1 MSRLGQI
8 RKGIRAVQAGN
19 LKAAEEVFKSVLKA
33 EPKNPDA
40 LHFYGLV
47 QYKRGRNE
55 LAITLIRKSI
65 EVDPSAPGSHNNLG
79 NVLWTLGRDDEAM
92 ECYRTSL
99 ALDPLHAETLN
110 NIATIHRNAGRLE
123 KAIATLRQAIKI
135 VPTMAETHHNLAM
148 CLWYAD
154 QHVEALEAH
163 EESLRLGGDWI
174 DPVRVA
180 KLLYALGRVED
191 AETVLTD
198 YLARHKDDEA
208 SLFQLAAI
216 RGENIDR
223 ANDSYVKTHFD
234 SFAASFDGILKRL
247 DYRAP
252 ELVAETVAAR
262 LGAPDG
268 SLYILDLGCGTGL
281 CGPLIAPYKSRLV
294 GVDLSTGMIEKAR
307 GRGYDSLQAA
317 ELQEFLES
325 QRDSSFDVVISAD
338 VLAYLG
344 TLERTIAG
352 VARVLRPGGIFVAT
366 VEKLDASDRDYG
378 IDGSGRFKHTRQ
390 YLERLAKNEALAIG
404 SIREVILRK
413 EMGNPVSG
421 YLFELLSRK
430 SPSPNKC
437 PGIPLSKSL
446 E

>member
-1 MSRLGQI
+1 MSRLGRI
-8 RKGIRAVQAGN
+8 RSGIRAAQAGN
-19 LKAAEEVFKSVLKA
+19 LKRAEAVFKSVLKA
-33 EPKNPDA
+33 EPTNPDA
-40 LHFYGLV
+40 LHFYGMV
-47 QYKRGRNE
+47 QYKRGREE

-79 NVLWTLGRDDEAM
+79 NILRKRGRDDEAM
-92 ECYRTSL
+92 ECYRTAL

-123 KAIATLRQAIKI
+123 NAIETLRQAIRI
-135 VPTMAETHHNLAM
+135 APTMAEAHHNLAT

-154 QHVEALEAH
+154 RHVEALEAH
-163 EESLRLGGDWI
+163 AESFRLGGDWI

-180 KLLYALGRVED
+180 KIFYALGRVDD

-198 YLARHKDDEA
+198 YLARHKDHEA

-223 ANDSYVKTHFD
+223 ANDSYVKTLFD
-234 SFAASFDGILKRL
+234 SFSTSFDAILKRL

-268 SLYILDLGCGTGL
+268 SLDILDLGCGTGL

-294 GVDLSTGMIEKAR
+294 GVDLSTGMIEKAQ

-325 QRDSSFDVVISAD
+325 QPDSSFDVAISAD
-338 VLAYLG
+338 VLVYLG
-344 TLERTIAG
+344 TLERTVAG
-352 VARVLRPGGIFVAT
+352 VARVLRPGGFFVAT
-366 VEKLDASDRDYG
+366 VEKLDAGDRDYE

-390 YLERLAKNEALAIG
+390 YLQRLAKDEALAIG
-404 SIREVILRK
+404 SIREVVLRK
-413 EMGNPVSG
+413 EMGKPVSG
-421 YLFELLSRK
+421 YLFELLSGK
-430 SPSPNKC
+430 SPSRNNH
-437 PGIPLSKSL
+437 PGIPLSKPVQ
-446 E
+446 